1 MRHASGP
8 QYIAFL
14 EQKLKRL
21 EGVVQDISSCTST
34 GQQGAAPERRMD
46 ISFSDPMWST
56 LPNIGRIYST
66 ISIPPSHRG
75 SIDATN
81 SQSSDNDSEDALE
94 TVRSRDQDTVARGRN
109 VMTIYR
115 GQTTGVEV
123 FRILRGL
130 CNTYIGLK
138 IDSDDAA
145 MEMAN
150 ALDSAFPTYSDSSTS
165 LAKMCFSS
173 EASIKRWIDIAFS
186 QAFNL
191 WPFIDRD
198 DLNFHAQ
205 RLIEEGHSGRGRSD
219 DDHLGLVHA
228 VIALGQRHDVE
239 LINATNDNNA
249 ASNPP
254 GIEQFGMARNLVPLT
269 QCSRSIT
276 AVQTIFCMA
285 IYSKSVAAQRM
296 VHTYV
301 SMAGYAAHQLG
312 LHGAANDRYASE
324 KDKTIRRRVYDVL
337 RTFDGYVT
345 CSLGLPRS
353 LRGLG
358 HVGTSIDAPYLGQP
372 EMLLAAN
379 VNLDLLDIM
388 GDTRE
393 NLYMINTSMRA
404 ETSSVVSTQQLQEFD
419 NALDRWVQKYPAFA
433 QITDNELSSCSKPQL
448 FLG

>member
-1 MRHASGP
+1 
-8 QYIAFL
+8 
-14 EQKLKRL
+14 
-21 EGVVQDISSCTST
+21 
-34 GQQGAAPERRMD
+34 
-46 ISFSDPMWST
+46 
-56 LPNIGRIYST
+56 
-66 ISIPPSHRG
+66 
-75 SIDATN
+75 
-81 SQSSDNDSEDALE
+81 
-94 TVRSRDQDTVARGRN
+94 
-109 VMTIYR
+109 
-115 GQTTGVEV
+115 
-123 FRILRGL
+123 
-130 CNTYIGLK
+130 
-138 IDSDDAA
+138 
-145 MEMAN
+145 
-150 ALDSAFPTYSDSSTS
+150 
-165 LAKMCFSS
+165 
-173 EASIKRWIDIAFS
+173 
-186 QAFNL
+186 
-191 WPFIDRD
+191 
-198 DLNFHAQ
+198 
-205 RLIEEGHSGRGRSD
+205 
-219 DDHLGLVHA
+219 
-228 VIALGQRHDVE
+228 
-239 LINATNDNNA
+239 
-249 ASNPP
+249 
-254 GIEQFGMARNLVPLT
+254 
-269 QCSRSIT
+269 
-276 AVQTIFCMA
+276 
-285 IYSKSVAAQRM
+285 M

-404 ETSSVVSTQQLQEFD
+404 EASSVVSTRQLQEFD